1 MFLKF
6 DNVDFG
12 VVDYRGITIIH
23 QVFVG
28 GQATLARE
36 LLQPQY
42 RIDPEQRDVYDMTIM
57 DIAIRRFDA
66 ELLAILL
73 RVNCKLPDTMEI
85 FGNRN
90 PWARQDITSS
100 EDPISMPTFEFVFGA
115 GAIEVAGMLYEAGM
129 QLGIRYRPV
138 EDKYHSLT
146 FGRLVRY
153 PLVERHGEG
162 SSEWV
167 KAATLT
173 PRSLKIQCRAA
184 IRGRLGS
191 KLHATC
197 DSLEL
202 PDVLIEY
209 LLIG

>member
-23 QVFVG
+23 QVFMG
-28 GQATLARE
+28 GRATLARE

-42 RIDPEQRDVYDMTIM
+42 GIDPEQRDVLDMTIM
-57 DIAIRRFDA
+57 DIAIRLFDA

-73 RVNCKLPDTMEI
+73 RLNCKLPDMMEI
-85 FGNRN
+85 FGDRN
-90 PWARQDITSS
+90 PWARQDITPS

-115 GAIEVAGMLYEAGM
+115 GAIAVAEMLYEAGM
-129 QLGIRYRPV
+129 QLRIRYSQV

-153 PLVERHGEG
+153 PLVERQGEG
-162 SSEWV
+162 SSELV

-191 KLHATC
+191 KLHAVC
-197 DSLEL
+197 DSLQV
-202 PDVLIEY
+202 PVVLTEY